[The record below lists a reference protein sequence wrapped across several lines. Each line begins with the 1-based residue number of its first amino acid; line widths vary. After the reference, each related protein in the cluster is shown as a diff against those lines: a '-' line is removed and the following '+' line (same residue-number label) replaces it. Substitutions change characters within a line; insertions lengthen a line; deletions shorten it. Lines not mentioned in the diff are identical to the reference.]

1 MFYFKAVDFL
11 VSYDVFVLSAVFVAV
26 WIFGIANWCK
36 NVYRRQNKKLETCRA
51 NVLRNPKFAGIFVAT
66 LPEDYR
72 RQWRAYVN
80 SNASRPSLVF
90 EFVPKRNKVVC
101 VHLFVLCAVVST
113 LYLALF
119 VFLRAHVEYVVFQFA
134 FWLAFALVMVVD
146 KLVFL
151 RKEKRAKQIFGKFVA
166 QLNAIGAQNPSDG
179 KTVAEKLSALQ
190 KNGNGNAL
198 EKASKILR
206 DVGLE
211 NQRTAQEQ
219 RAINTAL
226 NGLLQ
231 SYANAPR
238 RCGSYAGGD

>member
-11 VSYDVFVLSAVFVAV
+11 VSYDVFVLSAVFLAV

-51 NVLRNPKFAGIFVAT
+51 NVVRNPKFAGIFVAT

-90 EFVPKRNKVVC
+90 EFVPKRNKIVC

-119 VFLRAHVEYVVFQFA
+119 VFLRAHVEYAVFQFA

-151 RKEKRAKQIFGKFVA
+151 RKQKRAKQIFGKFVA
-166 QLNAIGAQNPSDG
+166 QLNASDVQTTPEN
-179 KTVAEKLSALQ
+179 KTVAQKLAEIKRDDNSALQ
-190 KNGNGNAL
+190 
-198 EKASKILR
+198 KASKILR

-231 SYANAPR
+231 SYANRPCAAR
-238 RCGSYAGGD
+238 D

>member
-1 MFYFKAVDFL
+1 
-11 VSYDVFVLSAVFVAV
+11 
-26 WIFGIANWCK
+26 
-36 NVYRRQNKKLETCRA
+36 
-51 NVLRNPKFAGIFVAT
+51 FAGIFVAT

-90 EFVPKRNKVVC
+90 EFVPKRNKTVC
-101 VHLFVLCAVVST
+101 VHLFVLCAIVST

-119 VFLRAHVEYVVFQFA
+119 VFLRAHVEYAVFQFA

-151 RKEKRAKQIFGKFVA
+151 RKQKRAKQIFGKFVA
-166 QLNAIGAQNPSDG
+166 QLNASDVQTTPEN
-179 KTVAEKLSALQ
+179 KTVAQKLAEIKRDDNAALQ
-190 KNGNGNAL
+190 
-198 EKASKILR
+198 KASKILR

-231 SYANAPR
+231 SYAR
-238 RCGSYAGGD
+238 SYADGD